1 MTSRL
6 VITNAAAGGSDA
18 DAIEAA
24 VEVLRDDGPVT
35 VEASADA
42 DELTDVLRRW
52 SDDPDRAEVL
62 VAAGGDGSL
71 HALVAALHRLDL
83 LDEAVVGLVPL
94 GTGNDFARTVDIAT
108 DPAEAA
114 RQHVAGRPH
123 RLDLLVA
130 SDGSVVVNA
139 VHVGVGADAA
149 REAGVWKDRLG
160 RLGYVVGA
168 VQAGLTTSGLAV
180 EVRVDERVVGRRRGR
195 VLQVAVG
202 NGAFVGG
209 GTELTPG
216 AVPDDGEVHV
226 VVSYATAPLAP
237 LPYGLRLRRG
247 SHRDHADV
255 VSLDGRAVT
264 VTGEPFWWNAD
275 GEVGGPVIEMSWRVR
290 PGAWTFV
297 VP

>member
-52 SDDPDRAEVL
+52 SDDPDRAAVL

-139 VHVGVGADAA
+139 RYEDERSVI
-149 REAGVWKDRLG
+149 
-160 RLGYVVGA
+160 
-168 VQAGLTTSGLAV
+168 LTTNIQSRDELVEQIGERTVSRLQEMCDLIPLHGDDARSTYQAV
-180 EVRVDERVVGRRRGR
+180 
-195 VLQVAVG
+195 
-202 NGAFVGG
+202 
-209 GTELTPG
+209 
-216 AVPDDGEVHV
+216 
-226 VVSYATAPLAP
+226 
-237 LPYGLRLRRG
+237 
-247 SHRDHADV
+247 
-255 VSLDGRAVT
+255 RA
-264 VTGEPFWWNAD
+264 
-275 GEVGGPVIEMSWRVR
+275 S
-290 PGAWTFV
+290 
-297 VP
+297 